1 MLQYTENILEGASQG
16 ALRNGSAICYNECMM
31 HSYTMEGTSHWAGL
45 GSLAISQE
53 LWNAYSN
60 PVDPFK
66 PRIVRIENVEDQP
79 LYQKKDI
86 DLLVHSYRPRTMDS
100 AVSSIEIKADTYAAG
115 DFPGRSDQG
124 NFFFELVSND
134 TRNPRTPGCF
144 VYCEADHF
152 YYLFLA
158 TGTLYTFDCKALQQS
173 VLKRIGF
180 DAERFL
186 NDPRSLTDI
195 RMPGLK
201 HTSTRI
207 GGIVRYRTWG
217 VALPIAQVLRWAR
230 EDGVRVQKRSMIN
243 QVHSAACQM
252 GMEQAFL
259 DKVPLEIRRRL
270 PGLVSAAPSPM
281 QQPVRVSRPNPQGM
295 PMAA

>member
-16 ALRNGSAICYNECMM
+16 ALRNGSEICYNECMM

-60 PVDPFK
+60 PVDP
-66 PRIVRIENVEDQP
+66 
-79 LYQKKDI
+79 
-86 DLLVHSYRPRTMDS
+86 
-100 AVSSIEIKADTYAAG
+100 SIEIKADTYAAG

-207 GGIVRYRTWG
+207 GGVVRYRTWG
-217 VALPIAQVLRWAR
+217 VALPIAQVLRWAQ
-230 EDGVRVQKRSMIN
+230 EDGVRVQKRSMLN

-281 QQPVRVSRPNPQGM
+281 QQPVRVSRPNPQGI

>member
-1 MLQYTENILEGASQG
+1 MTHS
-16 ALRNGSAICYNECMM
+16 
-31 HSYTMEGTSHWAGL
+31 SYTMEGTSHWAGL

-60 PVDPFK
+60 PVDPSK

-115 DFPGRSDQG
+115 DFPGRRDQG

-134 TRNPRTPGCF
+134 TRSPRTPGCF

-180 DAERFL
+180 DANRFL
-186 NDPRSLTDI
+186 NSPRSLTEI
-195 RMPGLK
+195 SMPGLK

-217 VALPIAQVLRWAR
+217 VALPIAQVLRWAH
-230 EDGVRVQKRSMIN
+230 EDGVRVQKRNMFD
-243 QVHSAACQM
+243 QVHHAARQM
-252 GMEQAFL
+252 GMEKAFL
-259 DKVPLEIRRRL
+259 DKVPESIRRL
-270 PGLVSAAPSPM
+270 VPGAAPSMPAPT
-281 QQPVRVSRPNPQGM
+281 QPAVRAARSSPYGM
-295 PMAA
+295 PVAV